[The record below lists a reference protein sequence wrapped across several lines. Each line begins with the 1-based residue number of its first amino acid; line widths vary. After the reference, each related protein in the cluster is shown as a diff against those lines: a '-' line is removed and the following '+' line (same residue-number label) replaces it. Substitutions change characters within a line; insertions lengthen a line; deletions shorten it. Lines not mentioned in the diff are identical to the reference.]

1 MIVDCGFSQHEHA
14 LPPPHTDTITDT
26 ANLLESASFF
36 FFFSYPVER
45 GHTQPIPRNQRVRI
59 KLNPTATKKMFK
71 LSPAVEREEGE
82 FDEQKNSTCRRKRN
96 RGDSASS
103 VIHAPERSDHP
114 DQESQQSVV
123 RSIHTINTNK
133 HAPPMNYYYRQLT
146 SNITTPT
153 TLAQQHPAKKRR
165 KGVAGAILSTAL
177 DAALF
182 TSAIGYAAYQFWRGK
197 DLDEEEEESSIQ
209 PSSSPKAIL
218 TKSDHHNHH
227 QTLSSPPPPPYEP
240 RQPDVQVAA
249 EPRQPPVQLSR
260 RSLRSTTSRPSSS
273 RPHSSRPTPQEP
285 INFIL
290 RPNHHHHHHRHHHQR
305 RESAAHRVLVPTRGS
320 SYRTEVEDDILMG
333 DFVCS
338 LDTYIPSPPEEHYEQ
353 DQGNDIDD
361 DEEDDE
367 EMKAF
372 KAQIQGLIQQGQAAL
387 ASRPTMSYDSINQST
402 QTPTITS
409 SSSSS
414 DSLVSQHL
422 DYNHHHLNRS
432 VNVSMSSQ
440 NHSDSRDHH
449 HHNQQLQKQPVDEN
463 VRLLQ
468 LALEKA
474 ASKPKTNWWE

>member
-1 MIVDCGFSQHEHA
+1 
-14 LPPPHTDTITDT
+14 
-26 ANLLESASFF
+26 
-36 FFFSYPVER
+36 
-45 GHTQPIPRNQRVRI
+45 
-59 KLNPTATKKMFK
+59 MFK

-273 RPHSSRPTPQEP
+273 RPHSSRPTPK
-285 INFIL
+285 
-290 RPNHHHHHHRHHHQR
+290 NHQLH
-305 RESAAHRVLVPTRGS
+305 S
-320 SYRTEVEDDILMG
+320 S
-333 DFVCS
+333 S
-338 LDTYIPSPPEEHYEQ
+338 QPPSPPPSPSSSTARERSPSCPRANERLELQ
-353 DQGNDIDD
+353 NRS
-361 DEEDDE
+361 
-367 EMKAF
+367 
-372 KAQIQGLIQQGQAAL
+372 QAAL

>member
-1 MIVDCGFSQHEHA
+1 
-14 LPPPHTDTITDT
+14 
-26 ANLLESASFF
+26 
-36 FFFSYPVER
+36 
-45 GHTQPIPRNQRVRI
+45 
-59 KLNPTATKKMFK
+59 MFK

-218 TKSDHHNHH
+218 TNLIITTITK
-227 QTLSSPPPPPYEP
+227 PYHLLHP
-240 RQPDVQVAA
+240 H
-249 EPRQPPVQLSR
+249 LTTT
-260 RSLRSTTSRPSSS
+260 LRSTTSRPSSS

-290 RPNHHHHHHRHHHQR
+290 RPNHHHHHHHHHHQR

-449 HHNQQLQKQPVDEN
+449 HPNQQLQKQPVDEN